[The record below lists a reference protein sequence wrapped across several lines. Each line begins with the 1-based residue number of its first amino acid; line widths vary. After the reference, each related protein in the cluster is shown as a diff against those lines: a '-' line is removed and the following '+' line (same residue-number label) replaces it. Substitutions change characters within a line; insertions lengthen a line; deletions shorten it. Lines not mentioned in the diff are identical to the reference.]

1 MHSIGGETVEVPG
14 TGGGIQ
20 TGCAAMTEVRG
31 AAGQRRYSESG
42 RRVMSRVKVALVGRR
57 LAHNENLGLCYLRG
71 ALRHA
76 DIEVEVHYVNDG
88 EELLA
93 AHRAIT
99 EQQPDVVGLSL
110 SDGGSA
116 LWPLALGELLAKE
129 GFAGHITSGGQF
141 ATLAR
146 RWLLERY
153 PWLDTV
159 VRFAGEAALV
169 ELCQNIERGSPVG
182 EVAGVTT
189 RDGDGLPAQVLEVNP
204 KQVWPER
211 DELSELLGHTAV
223 HMSGSRG
230 CWGRCQ
236 YCGPAALH
244 TLERKDGRQLGTTV
258 SELNRA
264 GVGGLRRRD
273 LGDVCHEMAQ
283 LWHERGA
290 RYFYFVDEHLL
301 PYDEE
306 EALVFLDRFGSEL
319 ARRKVGALGIGAML
333 RADRVTPKV
342 LEEFSRVGLVRC
354 YVGLELAT
362 REEGRRFCRP
372 APTEREL
379 ELLAVFADLG
389 VATVSNLMLV
399 HPYST
404 LESIGQGIDLLERIP
419 AGVFETTRMMVYQGT
434 RLQERMAAENRLI
447 GNPLRYGY
455 TFDDERV
462 EGFAEIFSRLRGEAF
477 WNYSVAYRAH
487 DVYLALALARRLYPD
502 RLRQEGALE
511 PTRQGINRLYV
522 EAYRRGLEL
531 AEQGGRFADASS
543 LVSEIRERA
552 GGLERRLDEVE
563 RRVLTDI
570 RAPERR
576 FAPIRSAAAAAF
588 TFVLATGCGGS
599 TDQDSGSGPKD
610 ASADGSGGT
619 SGTGGGGGT
628 GGGTGGASCTDTD
641 IEAAKATVKALVK
654 NTDPCFSGGVTFS
667 TPGGSPQVRY
677 DLMGFTGGLM
687 VRVCDTPASKQVT
700 AKHEQNVS
708 QALAGNV
715 PQCIYAAGQFDKYVP
730 IEGNATDEAK
740 GLGQAIDKACGGQ
753 IGFPVQLKIVLDVG
767 GKVVDVVTTPNTPAI
782 NQCVTAALAGLSF
795 PCLASLEVCPEYAIA
810 E

>member
-1 MHSIGGETVEVPG
+1 
-14 TGGGIQ
+14 
-20 TGCAAMTEVRG
+20 MTEVRVK
-31 AAGQRRYSESG
+31 ANRLPVLWG
-42 RRVMSRVKVALVGRR
+42 REASMSRVQVALVGRR
-57 LAHNENLGLCYLRG
+57 LAHNENLGLCYLRS

-76 DIEVEVHYVNDG
+76 NIEVEVHYVNDG
-88 EELLA
+88 AELLT
-93 AHRAIT
+93 AHRAIA

-116 LWPLALGELLAKE
+116 LWPLALGELLSKQ
-129 GFAGHITSGGQF
+129 GFTGHITSGGQF

-146 RWLLERY
+146 QWLLERY
-153 PWLDTV
+153 PWLDSV
-159 VRFAGEAALV
+159 VRFAGEATLV
-169 ELCQNIERGSPVG
+169 ELCQNIERGRPVSA
-182 EVAGVTT
+182 VAGVTT
-189 RDGDGLPAQVLEVNP
+189 RDGDGRPAAVLELNP

-244 TLERKDGRQLGTTV
+244 TLERKDGRQLGATV

-273 LGDVCHEMAQ
+273 LADVCDEMAH

-306 EALVFLDRFGSEL
+306 EALAFLDQFGSEL
-319 ARRKVGALGIGAML
+319 ARRDVGALGIGAML

-372 APTEREL
+372 APTQREL
-379 ELLAVFADLG
+379 DLLAVFADLG

-434 RLQERMAAENRLI
+434 RLQERLAAENRLI

-455 TFDDERV
+455 TLDDERV

-502 RLRQEGALE
+502 RSRQEGALE
-511 PTRQGINRLYV
+511 PARQGINRLYV
-522 EAYRRGLEL
+522 EAYRRGLAL

-543 LVSEIRERA
+543 LVSEIRERTGA
-552 GGLERRLDEVE
+552 LERNLDDVE
-563 RRVLTDI
+563 RRVLADI

-599 TDQDSGSGPKD
+599 TDQDSGPGPKD
-610 ASADGSGGT
+610 AAADGSGGT
-619 SGTGGGGGT
+619 SGSGGF

-654 NTDPCFSGGVTFS
+654 NTDPCFTGGVTFS
-667 TPGGSPQVRY
+667 TPGSSPQVRY

-700 AKHEQNVS
+700 TTHEQNVAK
-708 QALAGNV
+708 ALAGNV

-753 IGFPVQLKIVLDVG
+753 IGFPVQLKIVLDAG
-767 GKVVDVVTTPNTPAI
+767 GKVVDVVTTPNTPAL

>member
-1 MHSIGGETVEVPG
+1 
-14 TGGGIQ
+14 
-20 TGCAAMTEVRG
+20 
-31 AAGQRRYSESG
+31 
-42 RRVMSRVKVALVGRR
+42 MSRVKVALVGRR

-71 ALRHA
+71 ALREA
-76 DIEVEVHYVNDG
+76 GIDVEVHYVNDG
-88 EELLA
+88 AELLA

-110 SDGGSA
+110 ADGGSA
-116 LWPLALGELLAKE
+116 LWPLALGELLADE
-129 GFAGHITSGGQF
+129 GFSGHVTSGGQF

-146 RWLLERY
+146 EWLLERY
-153 PWLDTV
+153 PWLDSV
-159 VRFAGEAALV
+159 VRFAGEVALV
-169 ELCQNIERGSPVG
+169 ELCQNIERGRSVS

-189 RDGDGLPAQVLEVNP
+189 RDGDGRPAAVLELNP

-211 DELSELLGHTAV
+211 DELSELLGHAAA

-244 TLERKDGRQLGTTV
+244 TLERKDGRLLGATV
-258 SELNRA
+258 NELNRA

-273 LGDVCHEMAQ
+273 LGDVCDEMAE

-301 PYDEE
+301 PYDEG
-306 EALVFLDRFGSEL
+306 EALAFLDQFQSEL
-319 ARRKVGALGIGAML
+319 ARRKVGARGIGAML
-333 RADRVTPKV
+333 RADRVTPRV
-342 LEEFSRVGLVRC
+342 LDAFSQVGLVRC

-362 REEGRRFCRP
+362 REEGRRFSRP
-372 APTEREL
+372 APTQREL
-379 ELLAVFADLG
+379 ALLAHFAELG

-434 RLQERMAAENRLI
+434 RLQERMAAEDRLI

-502 RLRQEGALE
+502 RMRQEGALE
-511 PTRQGINRLYV
+511 PTRQAINRLYV
-522 EAYRRGLEL
+522 VAYRRALEL
-531 AEQGGRFADASS
+531 AERGGRFADASS
-543 LVSEIRERA
+543 LVSEIRARA
-552 GGLERRLDEVE
+552 HELERNLDDVE
-563 RRVLTDI
+563 RRVLADI

-588 TFVLATGCGGS
+588 TFVMATGCGGS
-599 TDQDSGSGPKD
+599 TGQDSGPGPKD
-610 ASADGSGGT
+610 ASADGAGGT
-619 SGTGGGGGT
+619 SGTGGGGGS
-628 GGGTGGASCTDTD
+628 GGGTGGASCTAAD
-641 IEAAKATVKALVK
+641 IDAAKATVKGIVS
-654 NTDPCFSGGVTFS
+654 NTDQCFSGNVGFSEPGVD
-667 TPGGSPQVRY
+667 PEVRY
-677 DLMGFTGGLM
+677 DLMAYVGALM
-687 VRVCDTPASKQVT
+687 VRACNTPANEQVKT
-700 AKHEQNVS
+700 KHEQKIA

-715 PQCIYAAGQFDKYVP
+715 PQCIYAAAPFERNVT
-730 IEGNATDEAK
+730 IEGNAKDEAE
-740 GLGQAIDKACGGQ
+740 GLGQAINKACGAQ
-753 IGFPVQLKIVLDVG
+753 IGFPVQLKIVLDPS
-767 GKVVDVVTTPNTPAI
+767 GKVVDVVTTPDTPAL